1 MDIVKD
7 ELYRVTA
14 HSTAADGTVRA
25 DDGTLDVPV
34 KAPREL
40 GGPGGATN
48 PEALFSASY
57 ATCMHAAIALIASG
71 QGVDASGS
79 EVHATTRIG
88 RDDRGYVW
96 GVDLDVVLPGQPEE
110 LRQRIV
116 DQAAGICPISRSTAG
131 NIEVNISTR

>member
-14 HSTAADGTVRA
+14 HSTAADDHVRT
-25 DDGTLDVPV
+25 DDGTLDALV

-40 GGPGGATN
+40 GGPGGGVN
-48 PEALFSASY
+48 PESLFSASY
-57 ATCMHAAIALIASG
+57 ATCLHAAIALIASG
-71 QGVDASGS
+71 QGVDASAS

-96 GVDLDVVLPGQPEE
+96 GVDLDVVLSGQPEE
-110 LRQRIV
+110 VRQRIV
-116 DQAAGICPISRSTAG
+116 DQAAAICPIFRSTAG
-131 NIEVNISTR
+131 NIEVSISTR